1 MRFKQVA
8 QHVINSSASG
18 TSTVAFA
25 LLTMLSL
32 ISMPVQ
38 ACQCQEAGD
47 WGFIGPHRIKMEA
60 ILPGTNVV
68 LESPTETVEL
78 DCSMLDR
85 LRFEWQDILERLGE

>member
-1 MRFKQVA
+1 
-8 QHVINSSASG
+8 
-18 TSTVAFA
+18 
-25 LLTMLSL
+25 
-32 ISMPVQ
+32 
-38 ACQCQEAGD
+38 
-47 WGFIGPHRIKMEA
+47 MEA